1 MSIQVEQ
8 MSEEELIALE
18 RVVIKEREK
27 KAIDRQFA
35 TQVKAMEDYI
45 TGHKEQVMTCY
56 MGAGGEW
63 KIQLTPG
70 RRDTVMTVLKGML

>member
-8 MSEEELIALE
+8 MSEEELLALE
-18 RVVIKEREK
+18 RIVKKEREK

-35 TQVKAMEDYI
+35 AQVKAMEDYI
-45 TGHKEQVMTCY
+45 PGHKEQIMTCY
-56 MGAGGEW
+56 MGTGDY
-63 KIQLTPG
+63 KIHLTPG

>member
-1 MSIQVEQ
+1 MNIQVEQ

-18 RVVIKEREK
+18 RVIKKEREK
-27 KAIDRQFA
+27 KVIDRQFA
-35 TQVKAMEDYI
+35 AQVKNMDEYI
-45 TGHKEQVMTCY
+45 SSHKDAVMACY